1 MRTISALSTV
11 YVRALITAKDEAG
24 NTINVNND
32 VVQFAII
39 APGATPVSGD
49 WHTGSWGATAVARI
63 LVGPSGGAL
72 TLTAGN
78 QYQVWVKITDSP
90 EVPVLIVDTLN
101 VV

>member
-24 NTINVNND
+24 NTINVNNH

-49 WHTGSWGATAVARI
+49 WHTGPWGATAVARI
-63 LVGPSGGAL
+63 LVGPPGGAL
-72 TLTAGN
+72 TLTAGIPN
-78 QYQVWVKITDSP
+78 
-90 EVPVLIVDTLN
+90 EVGLKTTAPPDAPAPSVATLN
-101 VV
+101 VA